1 MGRSIRPEPH
11 EAFPETKTMQLI
23 DVVIKP
29 HKVDSVKAALAGL
42 GVLGVTAVECKGF
55 GRQKGHTE
63 RYRGA
68 RMDVGFVPKVMLKIV
83 VRDSDLEKAISAIV
97 TNARTG
103 EVGDGKLFVS
113 DIKRVIRIRTGEQ
126 NDEAL

>member
-1 MGRSIRPEPH
+1 
-11 EAFPETKTMQLI
+11 MQLI

-29 HKVDSVKAALAGL
+29 HKVDAVKAALAGL

-68 RMDVGFVPKVMLKIV
+68 RMDVGFVPKVMLKVV
-83 VRDSDLEKAISAIV
+83 VRDSDLEKAVSAIV

-113 DIKRVIRIRTGEQ
+113 EIKRVIRIRTGEE